1 MKTASLFQNGASQAV
16 RIPKEFRF
24 SGEQVEIKRV
34 GNSLILR
41 PIADSWDSLFESLG
55 QFSPDFMTEGRMQ
68 PENQQ
73 REELFE

>member
-24 SGEQVEIKRV
+24 SGEQVEVKKV

-41 PIADSWDSLFESLG
+41 PIADSWDSLFQSLE
-55 QFSPDFMTEGRMQ
+55 QFSPDFMAEGRVQ